1 MDVMNVVYP
10 FGSCKKVG
18 LVPLEYSTA
27 EKKIKALSE
36 KCWENEKTEVDQ

>member
-1 MDVMNVVYP
+1 
-10 FGSCKKVG
+10 VG